1 MHSRSRT
8 SQSPNGPNWQIAWF
22 EAESRVYV
30 KIGVSI
36 YRGMPQ
42 NAYNTIA
49 KTYAYNTMCWPCT
62 GLIVS
67 VLGIVCVCVCACVCA
82 CDCDECMSVH
92 ECACVCACM
101 CACECEC
108 MSVHVCVCVC
118 VCECVS

>member
-49 KTYAYNTMCWPCT
+49 KTQITRWPCT

-67 VLGIVCVCVCACVCA
+67 VLGIQICELCVCVRVCVCVCVCAF
-82 CDCDECMSVH
+82 
-92 ECACVCACM
+92 
-101 CACECEC
+101 ECEC
-108 MSVHVCVCVC
+108 MSVHMCVFVCV
-118 VCECVS
+118 